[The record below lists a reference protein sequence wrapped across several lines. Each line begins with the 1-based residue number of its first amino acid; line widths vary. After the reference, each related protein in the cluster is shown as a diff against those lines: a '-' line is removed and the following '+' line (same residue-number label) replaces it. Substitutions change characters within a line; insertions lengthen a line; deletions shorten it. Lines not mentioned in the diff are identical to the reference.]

1 MMKGEKEVLFSKRK
15 QQVVVDDVE
24 LQKRTLEG
32 NVKKLVAVLAICLS
46 VFQLSTAVFGIYKT
60 AVVHR
65 AVHLAIV
72 LFLFFIIHPGKK
84 KIANEKLWL
93 YIDILIA
100 AASLGVVGYLVFYY
114 DYVAERIGNLEP
126 LLKIDLAIGLLMIVF
141 VLEATRRS
149 NKVFFFM
156 MLIAIAY
163 MIWGPYFPGMF
174 AHPGISVERLLYL
187 LAYSPE
193 GIFGTG
199 LSVSSTYLYLFI
211 LFGIFLGKT
220 GVTDFF
226 INLALSIV
234 GRFKGGSAK
243 ACIIGS
249 SLMGMVTGSSIGN
262 AVAVGAFT
270 IPLMKKTGFKSHV
283 AGAVE
288 AISSCG
294 GQLMPPV
301 MGAAAFIMAEITG
314 IPYGKIAVAALIPAV
329 IYYVN
334 IFSVI
339 HFEASKHGLQG
350 MPKEELPEF
359 KEVALSSW
367 HLFIPLFVLI
377 YLLMGASYTA
387 TKAGAVAIFSCI
399 IVTYIRKGKRFS
411 FKDFLDACEKGAY
424 SAVEIAVLCAGIG
437 IIISAV
443 TLTGLGMRFSTIAMA
458 LTGQNLIAILLM
470 AMVVSII
477 LGMGMPTPVVYLLM
491 AMFAAP
497 TIVKMGV
504 PVIAAH
510 LFVFYYA
517 ILSGLTPP
525 VCIVAIVSAGIAQAN
540 WLQTGLTSS
549 RFALAAFIV
558 PFMWIFGP
566 ELLMEGTP
574 AGIVL
579 AFIFACIGSIS
590 IAASVQGWFITNANV
605 LERIMLFASGLLM
618 VNPGLTSDIFGMLL
632 LAIVLINQYR
642 KRAKALESYKVKID
656 TVGE

>member
-1 MMKGEKEVLFSKRK
+1 MFLKKRK
-15 QQVVVDDVE
+15 QQINIGEVE
-24 LQKRTLEG
+24 LHKRVLEG
-32 NVKKLVAVLAICLS
+32 NVKKLITVLAIGLS
-46 VFQLSTAVFGIYKT
+46 LFQLGTAVFGVYKT

-65 AVHLAIV
+65 AVHLAVV
-72 LFLFFIIHPGKK
+72 LFLFFIIYPGKK
-84 KIANEKLWL
+84 KTTHEKLWFR
-93 YIDILIA
+93 IDMLIA
-100 AASLGVVGYLVFYY
+100 TASLIVVGYVVFFY
-114 DYVAERIGNLEP
+114 DNIAERIGNLEP
-126 LLKIDLAIGLLMIVF
+126 LTQIDLIIGLLMIIF

-149 NKVFFFM
+149 NKVFFVM
-156 MLIAIAY
+156 MLFAISY

-174 AHPGISVERLLYL
+174 AHPGISAERLLYL
-187 LAYSPE
+187 LAYSTE

-226 INLALSIV
+226 MKFALSIV
-234 GRFKGGSAK
+234 GKFKGGSAK

-288 AISSCG
+288 AIASCG

-301 MGAAAFIMAEITG
+301 MGAAAFIMAEMTG
-314 IPYGKIAVAALIPAV
+314 IPYGKIALGAVIPAA
-329 IYYVN
+329 IYYIN

-339 HFEASKHGLQG
+339 HFEASKLGLQG
-350 MPKEELPEF
+350 MTKDELPKF
-359 KEVALSSW
+359 KEVVLSSW
-367 HLFIPLFVLI
+367 HLFIPLFVLV
-377 YLLMGASYTA
+377 YLLMVASFTA

-399 IVTYIRKGKRFS
+399 IVTYIRKGKRFN
-411 FKDFLDACEKGAY
+411 FKDFLEVCEKGAY

-437 IIISAV
+437 IIISSI

-458 LTGQNLIAILLM
+458 LTGQQLIPILIM
-470 AMVVSII
+470 AMVVSLI

-497 TIVKMGV
+497 SIVKMGV
-504 PVIAAH
+504 PVLSAH

-525 VCIVAIVSAGIAQAN
+525 VCIVSIVSAGIAQAN
-540 WLQTGLTSS
+540 WLQTGITST
-549 RFALAAFIV
+549 RFALAAFII

-566 ELLMEGTP
+566 ELLMEGAP
-574 AGIVL
+574 LDIAL
-579 AFIFACIGSIS
+579 SFIFACIGSIS
-590 IAASVQGWFITNANV
+590 IAACVQGWFITKANIF
-605 LERIMLFASGLLM
+605 ERIMLFAAGILMVKTGLASDMIGLL
-618 VNPGLTSDIFGMLL
+618 LL
-632 LAIVLINQYR
+632 IVVLINQYR
-642 KRAKALESYKVKID
+642 KRTKTSEVYKVEVD
-656 TVGE
+656 MGS